1 MSFSRDAKLQILA
14 LEPPTDC
21 CGLAFLSALF
31 HASGEI
37 EISGG
42 KKRAYILTD
51 IQEIYPYINKIFH
64 NLYGDFMELDIE
76 DDYKINKTVYYR
88 ISLPEDCTDKI
99 LKDLGFI
106 DSEGNVNLSGEIDEY
121 IVKSECCKKAF
132 VQGAFLGS
140 ATSSIRLSEQ
150 ANKKTNTGY
159 HIEFTSHSH
168 NFLQGLSEILAGFNI
183 FPKLVERKN
192 LYVLYLKEASQ
203 VSDLLALVGAYNSVL
218 ELQNELAVRELRNK
232 VNRQTNCMNANISK
246 TVEASLKQL
255 EAINTIESTIGLD
268 SLPNDLQEVALLRLA
283 NTEESLDELL
293 KLSKI
298 KLTKSGLNHRF
309 RKIIKLAKELE
320 E

>member
-1 MSFSRDAKLQILA
+1 MSFSRDAKLQIIA
-14 LEPPTDC
+14 LEAPTDC
-21 CGLAFLSALF
+21 CGLALLCGLF

-37 EISGG
+37 EIKSGQ
-42 KKRAYILTD
+42 KQAYILTD
-51 IQEIYPYINKIFH
+51 IQELYPYVNKIFH
-64 NLYGDFMELDIE
+64 NLYGDFMELEIE

-88 ISLPEDCTDKI
+88 ISLPKESTEKI

-106 DSEGNVNLSGEIDEY
+106 DNEGNINLSGTIDEY
-121 IVKSECCKKAF
+121 IIKSDCCKKSF
-132 VQGAFLGS
+132 VKGAFLGS
-140 ATSSIRLSEQ
+140 ATSSIRLSEE

-159 HIEFTSHSH
+159 HVEFTSHSH

-183 FPKLVERKN
+183 FAKLVQRKN

-232 VNRQTNCMNANISK
+232 VNRQTNCLNANISK

-255 EAINTIESTIGLD
+255 NAINTIENTIGLD
-268 SLPNDLQEVALLRLA
+268 SLPADLQEVALLRLA
-283 NTEESLDELL
+283 NTEESLDELIS
-293 KLSKI
+293 LSKI
-298 KLTKSGLNHRF
+298 KLTKSRLNHRF
-309 RKIIKLAKELE
+309 RKLIKLANELE